1 MISTSTIKSVLVGGF
16 FALAISTGAAVAAPI
31 GVSLNVQG
39 NVVEAG
45 YVACPAG
52 THPGYEGKYCWPNRG
67 AHACPPGFHLGY
79 EGKYCWRNEY

>member
-1 MISTSTIKSVLVGGF
+1 MIRTSTLKSLLAGSI

-31 GVSLNVQG
+31 GISLSVQG

-52 THPGYEGKYCWPNRG
+52 THSGYEGKYCWPNRG
-67 AHACPPGFHLGY
+67 ASACPYGTHLGY
-79 EGKYCWRNEY
+79 EGKYCWRN

>member
-1 MISTSTIKSVLVGGF
+1 MISTSTIKSVLAGGF
-16 FALAISTGAAVAAPI
+16 LELAISTGAAVAAPI

-52 THPGYEGKYCWPNRG
+52 THAGYEGKYCWPNRG
-67 AHACPPGFHLGY
+67 AHACPPGTHLGY